1 MTTNLPPQTATDAPA
16 VAAVTEAAF
25 NPAALTPE
33 DIQSFVAK
41 AIAGESKRDYK
52 INPPPVGR
60 PVRIYADGMF
70 QPAFSFHS
78 DIIHIIRCI

>member
-1 MTTNLPPQTATDAPA
+1 MNSNDAPA
-16 VAAVTEAAF
+16 AAAASIAAF

-41 AIAGESKRDYK
+41 AIAGESKRGYK

-60 PVRIYADGMF
+60 PIRIYADGMLSASVLLPF
-70 QPAFSFHS
+70 
-78 DIIHIIRCI
+78 

>member
-1 MTTNLPPQTATDAPA
+1 MNTNLLPQTADAPA
-16 VAAVTEAAF
+16 AAAVSIAAF

-33 DIQSFVAK
+33 DIQSFAAK
-41 AIAGESKRDYK
+41 AIAGESNRGYK

-70 QPAFSFHS
+70 RPSSFFHS
-78 DIIHIIRCI
+78 DMIILKRRI

>member
-1 MTTNLPPQTATDAPA
+1 MTTNLPHQTTTDDAPA

-41 AIAGESKRDYK
+41 AIAGESKRGYK
-52 INPPPVGR
+52 INAPPVGR
-60 PVRIYADGMF
+60 PVRIYADGMSR
-70 QPAFSFHS
+70 ASFPLPF
-78 DIIHIIRCI
+78 